1 MEYEIRGEGLI
12 PHQRKGRDIRLPSGW
27 KGRIYLSL

>member
-12 PHQRKGRDIRLPSGW
+12 PRQRKGRDIRLPSGE
-27 KGRIYLSL
+27 KVEYTYP